1 MKLSS
6 DQIKQIIPHRE
17 PFLLVD
23 EVSSINIGCD
33 ITASLYL
40 NPDWDIFKGHFPGNP
55 VLPGAYL
62 VEAMAQVCAVLLVAS
77 DDGEHKL
84 PLLQSLEKIRF
95 LRQGK
100 PGDTITLTA
109 ELVSNAGNGL
119 YDCKVSA
126 SSKDGRLATGSMT
139 LVLR

>member
-1 MKLSS
+1 MKLSL

-23 EVSSINIGCD
+23 EVSSIIPGNN
-33 ITASLYL
+33 ITASLYV
-40 NPDWDIFKGHFPGNP
+40 NPDWDLFKGHFPENS
-55 VLPGAYL
+55 VVPGAYL
-62 VEAMAQVCAVLLVAS
+62 VEAMAQVCAILILAS
-77 DDGEHKL
+77 DDGDKKL

-126 SSKDGRLATGSMT
+126 ISKDGRLATGSMT